1 MKPMRLKIT
10 HDEEGTTLVE
20 LLAAIAILSIIV
32 TSFLAFF
39 IQSANTN
46 KMTNEVNEAT
56 FVAQGV
62 MEELTYYSSEGYTA
76 GAANDLNLYTVPD
89 GFTLKFTHFEQASG
103 SSLYKIVITVSE
115 GSNDRAQMETRLPF
129 ASEETVEETSTE

>member
-1 MKPMRLKIT
+1 MRLKIT

-76 GAANDLNLYTVPD
+76 GAADAEVSSSQS
-89 GFTLKFTHFEQASG
+89 GFAIETKFNAVTD
-103 SSLYKIVITVSE
+103 SSLYQVIFTVSE
-115 GSNDRAQMETRLPF
+115 GGKPRAQMETRLPF
-129 ASEETVEETSTE
+129 ALEETVEETSTE

>member
-1 MKPMRLKIT
+1 MRLKIT

-46 KMTNEVNEAT
+46 KMTNDVNEAT
-56 FVAQGV
+56 FIAQGV
-62 MEELTYYSSEGYTA
+62 MEELTYYSNEGYTA
-76 GAANDLNLYTVPD
+76 GAAEAEVSSTQS
-89 GFTLKFTHFEQASG
+89 GFVIETKLKEGTE
-103 SSLYKIVITVSE
+103 SSLYQVIVTVSE
-115 GSNDRAQMETRLPF
+115 GGKPRAQMETRLPF

>member
-1 MKPMRLKIT
+1 MKNSLLKIR

-62 MEELTYYSSEGYTA
+62 MEEITHFSSEGYTV
-76 GAANDLNLYTVPD
+76 AATEAELDLTQA
-89 GFTLKFTHFEQASG
+89 GFTIEPSFIESTN
-103 SSLYKIVITVSE
+103 SSLHQVIVIVYE
-115 GSNDRAQMETRLPF
+115 GGNKRAQMETRLSF
-129 ASEETVEETSTE
+129 ATSTETEAQSTP